1 MPPHQVLPDVTRG
14 GLGSLSKMQCSASSP
29 SPCQSN
35 PGTKSCRESSR
46 GMGGILQESL
56 QGEMLNEP
64 AATLGRRGPVLR
76 FTHTFQTTCRPD
88 PFIQENPTQFQEP
101 IFSIHEGEGQS
112 FWFQT
117 QGSLGFTWLSYPC
130 SLTEACLPLKFYED
144 WSIIYSKLEKM
155 PVTHFKP
162 VSFEALW
169 HSSGPILYFVMAR
182 CSIFEETFGW
192 TQKQSNKCTIKLS
205 PWQWE
210 SPWSC
215 KPGWMPISLM
225 ALLSV
230 REVLQ
235 QKKVAA
241 AYCTWP
247 MRCSPRVQ
255 TSTWILWK
263 YSEEHHGS
271 CWDWGVEKVPR
282 DDCTLVTKGADLK
295 VPGNFSSG
303 ITE

>member
-35 PGTKSCRESSR
+35 PGTKSCRESSSGR
-46 GMGGILQESL
+46 GGILQESL

-155 PVTHFKP
+155 PVTHLKP

-169 HSSGPILYFVMAR
+169 DSSGPILYFVMAR

-192 TQKQSNKCTIKLS
+192 TISHPKNNQINAPLSYLLGSESHLEAANQVECQSPLWPFCQSVKCCSKRKL
-205 PWQWE
+205 
-210 SPWSC
+210 
-215 KPGWMPISLM
+215 
-225 ALLSV
+225 LL
-230 REVLQ
+230 RIVLD
-235 QKKVAA
+235 
-241 AYCTWP
+241 P
-247 MRCSPRVQ
+247 
-255 TSTWILWK
+255 
-263 YSEEHHGS
+263 
-271 CWDWGVEKVPR
+271 
-282 DDCTLVTKGADLK
+282 
-295 VPGNFSSG
+295 
-303 ITE
+303 